1 MLGERADTS
10 ADEKVII
17 NDIAHIQAKTNPV
30 VAQIISIVRNGNS
43 ADAQV
48 LLMQKA
54 RPYFVEWLAAIN
66 RFID

>member
-1 MLGERADTS
+1 MLCERADTS

-43 ADAQV
+43 ADA
-48 LLMQKA
+48 
-54 RPYFVEWLAAIN
+54 
-66 RFID
+66 